1 MELHYVHGLGE
12 VMEIYYVHG
21 LGEFTVGAR
30 YGFYPDLQARY
41 DPNCEGLERIKLLNN
56 MTN

>member
-1 MELHYVHGLGE
+1 MYYVHGLGE
-12 VMEIYYVHG
+12 FMEIYYVHG